1 MDGSTGDP
9 THRCPTCGHEVTL
22 VQVDEGT
29 SWYLPVKPGAD
40 GDATNM
46 AVAIR
51 FALKHLPAPED
62 EHRRDPMRAAAIGA
76 LQGAL
81 SAHDRRLVSE

>member
-1 MDGSTGDP
+1 MT
-9 THRCPTCGHEVTL
+9 THRCPTCGAEVTL
-22 VQVDEGT
+22 VDVDEGT

-40 GDATNM
+40 ADATNM

-51 FALKHLPAPED
+51 FALKHLPAPEVEPD
-62 EHRRDPMRAAAIGA
+62 QMRAAGIGA

-81 SAHDRRLVSE
+81 TAHARRMADL